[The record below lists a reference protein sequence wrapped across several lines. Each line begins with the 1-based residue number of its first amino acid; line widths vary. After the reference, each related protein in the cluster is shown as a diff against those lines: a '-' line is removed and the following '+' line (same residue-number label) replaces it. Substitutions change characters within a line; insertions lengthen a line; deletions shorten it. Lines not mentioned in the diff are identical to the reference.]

1 LPLGAR
7 AVASACRPDIGRS
20 VGAQMKHVR
29 SILLSDLFAR
39 RADGE
44 KPRAMQRADF
54 KAVSKGRRYSSEMLT
69 LQADAR
75 SDQSGDP
82 RFGFVLTKKTG
93 NAVERNRMR
102 RRLRAAIRET
112 KALAGSEPNDF
123 VIVGRRALLAA
134 PFNSI
139 LSELTQGLSRV
150 RPRSSSPVSSQK
162 DRH

>member
-1 LPLGAR
+1 MKSYGTN
-7 AVASACRPDIGRS
+7 STSDI
-20 VGAQMKHVR
+20 V
-29 SILLSDLFAR
+29 AR
-39 RADGE
+39 RADE
-44 KPRAMQRADF
+44 KKPRAMQRADF
-54 KAVSKGRRYSSEMLT
+54 RAVSKGRRYSSAMIT

-75 SDQSGDP
+75 SAPRGEP

-123 VIVGRRALLAA
+123 VIVGRRALLTAS
-134 PFNSI
+134 FNSI
-139 LSELTQGLSRV
+139 LSDLTQGLSRV

>member
-1 LPLGAR
+1 MKSFGAN
-7 AVASACRPDIGRS
+7 ST
-20 VGAQMKHVR
+20 
-29 SILLSDLFAR
+29 SDLVKR
-39 RADGE
+39 RTDAE
-44 KPRAMQRADF
+44 KLRAMQRADF
-54 KAVSKGRRYSSEMLT
+54 KAVSKGRRYSSALIT

-75 SDQSGDP
+75 AVLIGTP

-123 VIVGRRALLAA
+123 VIVGRRALLTAS
-134 PFNSI
+134 FDTI
-139 LSELTQGLSRV
+139 LSELTQGLPRV
-150 RPRSSSPVSSQK
+150 KPRSPSPVSSQK